1 MLWNLLLVL
10 SAVAVKP
17 DRAEDDVSGIELRP
31 FGQDEPDAKPSSS
44 GFRFE
49 LHCGSIG
56 STNCRDAQN
65 SLELIGKTIS
75 NDILIRVPI
84 TVSVSFVSP
93 SREDRPVLPW
103 SYPVIQKLPVGNQF

>member
-17 DRAEDDVSGIELRP
+17 DLGEDDISGIELRP
-31 FGQDEPDAKPSSS
+31 LVQEEPDAKPSSS

-56 STNCRDAQN
+56 STNCGAAQN
-65 SLELIGKTIS
+65 SLELVGRMIS

-84 TVSVSFVSP
+84 TVKVSFVVP

-103 SYPVIQKLPVGNQF
+103 SYPVIQKLPVGNHF